1 MPGKKD
7 SAAKKPYQTP
17 ALKIHGTV
25 RELTQKTGSTGTP
38 DGGSFLKLYTKA

>member
-25 RELTQKTGSTGTP
+25 RELTQKIATQGKA
-38 DGGSFLKLYTKA
+38 DGGTFFKIYTST